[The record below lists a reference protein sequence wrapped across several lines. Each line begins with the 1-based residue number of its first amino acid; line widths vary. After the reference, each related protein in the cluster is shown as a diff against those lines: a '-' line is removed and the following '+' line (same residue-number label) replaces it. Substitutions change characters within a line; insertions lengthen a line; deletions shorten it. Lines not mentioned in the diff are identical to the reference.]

1 MLIGFFDSHLR
12 TVYIGRYKRYSDP
25 MYLRIKAIPGSKKE
39 EVKAVKP
46 DQLEIRVREPAERN
60 LANTRILELVARH
73 CGVPVGKVKI
83 LSGHQSRSKLLSVD
97 TGLA

>member
-1 MLIGFFDSHLR
+1 M
-12 TVYIGRYKRYSDP
+12 YIRV
-25 MYLRIKAIPGSKKE
+25 KAIPGSKKE
-39 EVKAVKP
+39 SLVVLKQDHLQISVK
-46 DQLEIRVREPAERN
+46 EPAERN
-60 LANTRILELVARH
+60 LANMRILELVARH